1 MSYDDHFV
9 LKVPNP
15 KLQIRPCNYVQL
27 SFQTDIHF
35 KHFKCCP
42 VHIVGWFVSVLIE
55 WICKYLCHRDPTEL
69 SVYKFDNLLIGE
81 HTIQLYARHH
91 TRAPRENWLTH

>member
-1 MSYDDHFV
+1 MF
-9 LKVPNP
+9 
-15 KLQIRPCNYVQL
+15 NY
-27 SFQTDIHF
+27 FFETDIHF
-35 KHFKCCP
+35 THFKCWP
-42 VHIVGWFVSVLIE
+42 LRIVGWFVSVLIE

-91 TRAPRENWLTH
+91 TRAPRKIDWLIRPRPLFTKWTDVLP